1 MSNGLDRFQP
11 GKEVAVTLRATYI
24 LCRVRPFTRNPK
36 YVCALAVRLTLNSLG
51 ARTRRTEGRLDHAH
65 QCCLADVVPRPRAPR
80 TILAVAIEQPHAMEH
95 VVRLV
100 LWQPSHLCQSFS
112 TS

>member
-11 GKEVAVTLRATYI
+11 GKEVAVI
-24 LCRVRPFTRNPK
+24 KSDIHFVPSPPFHTQHE
-36 YVCALAVRLTLNSLG
+36 VCALAVRLTLNSLG

-95 VVRLV
+95 VARLV